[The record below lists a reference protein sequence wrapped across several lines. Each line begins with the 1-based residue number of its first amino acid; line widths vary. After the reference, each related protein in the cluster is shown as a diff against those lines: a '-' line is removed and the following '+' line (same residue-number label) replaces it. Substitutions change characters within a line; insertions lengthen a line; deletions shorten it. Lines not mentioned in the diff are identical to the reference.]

1 MLGHWPQL
9 KPLTKKSASSHLSC
23 VLPDQSKHKLS
34 SIVTG
39 FQKLDFQ
46 QVNLTLDTP
55 VKVITC
61 LLIQVKGLD
70 TTSPSYTGV
79 DT

>member
-1 MLGHWPQL
+1 MGAGALAPAQTPYRVLAHI
-9 KPLTKKSASSHLSC
+9 C
-23 VLPDQSKHKLS
+23 RVLPDQSKHKLS
-34 SIVTG
+34 SFVTG